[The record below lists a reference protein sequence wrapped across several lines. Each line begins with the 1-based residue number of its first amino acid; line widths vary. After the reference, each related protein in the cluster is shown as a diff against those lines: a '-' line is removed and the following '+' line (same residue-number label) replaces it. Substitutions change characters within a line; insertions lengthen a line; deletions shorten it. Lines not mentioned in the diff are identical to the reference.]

1 MTGILRRA
9 TALVAAAALGAAL
22 ALAGAAIL
30 DDGARTTTIVR
41 ESTPPPGSRAISS
54 PVKRGGLSVNEIYER
69 SKSAVVQIDSTS
81 VVRSS
86 EDDPFSPSGA
96 EEALGS
102 GFVVDKA
109 GHIVTNFHVVDGAS
123 SVNVSFSNRDRV
135 RARIVGTDPSTDLAV
150 LKIEARSRA
159 LTPLEFGD
167 SEAVQVGDPVVAIG
181 NPFGLN
187 RTVTA
192 GIVSALARP
201 LAAPNAVQI
210 EGVIQ
215 TDAALNRGNSGGPLL
230 NARGEVIGVNTAI
243 ATGDDV
249 EGGNVGIGFAVPANT
264 VKDVTGQ
271 IIDRGKVERP
281 WLGIAVLTIDE
292 KLAKLFRLPVDHGL
306 IVQRVVPGS
315 AAADAGLA
323 AGTTPVVVA
332 GESYMIGGDVIVGI
346 DGREAS
352 TFADLQDAVRAREP
366 GERLELEIYRG
377 DDKRTVDV
385 TLGQQPLSPD

>member
-1 MTGILRRA
+1 
-9 TALVAAAALGAAL
+9 
-22 ALAGAAIL
+22 
-30 DDGARTTTIVR
+30 
-41 ESTPPPGSRAISS
+41 
-54 PVKRGGLSVNEIYER
+54 
-69 SKSAVVQIDSTS
+69 
-81 VVRSS
+81 
-86 EDDPFSPSGA
+86 
-96 EEALGS
+96 
-102 GFVVDKA
+102 
-109 GHIVTNFHVVDGAS
+109 
-123 SVNVSFSNRDRV
+123 
-135 RARIVGTDPSTDLAV
+135 
-150 LKIEARSRA
+150 
-159 LTPLEFGD
+159 
-167 SEAVQVGDPVVAIG
+167 
-181 NPFGLN
+181 
-187 RTVTA
+187 
-192 GIVSALARP
+192 
-201 LAAPNAVQI
+201 
-210 EGVIQ
+210 VIQ

-230 NARGEVIGVNTAI
+230 NGRGEVIGVNTAI

-264 VKDVTGQ
+264 VKDVAGQ